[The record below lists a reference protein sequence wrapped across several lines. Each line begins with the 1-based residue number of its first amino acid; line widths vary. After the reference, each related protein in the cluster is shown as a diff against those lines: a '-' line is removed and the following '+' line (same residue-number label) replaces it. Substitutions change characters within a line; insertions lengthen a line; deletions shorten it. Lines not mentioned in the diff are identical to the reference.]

1 MQLTIGSSAGK
12 RQIQGLVMG
21 LIVLGLIWEMASWI
35 IAGSDQ
41 TLIMF
46 GLGIV
51 VAAVVVH
58 TLNDWRFG
66 VLLFLIWLLFEDL
79 ARKYLGNSMTIY
91 FAKDFLVGVAYISFF
106 IAKHKRP
113 VEIFSVPFLVP
124 LLLFFW
130 FAAMQFFNTSSP
142 SFLYRL
148 LR

>member
-1 MQLTIGSSAGK
+1 MQLTVGLTGGK

-66 VLLFLIWLLFEDL
+66 VLLC
-79 ARKYLGNSMTIY
+79 GS
-91 FAKDFLVGVAYISFF
+91 IS
-106 IAKHKRP
+106 AT
-113 VEIFSVPFLVP
+113 
-124 LLLFFW
+124 
-130 FAAMQFFNTSSP
+130 A
-142 SFLYRL
+142 
-148 LR
+148 